1 MKTSIK
7 ELKPEAIYPI
17 RHEVLRKGKPF
28 ETTFFEGDHHEK
40 TKHFGLILENK
51 VVGVVSVY
59 KKNCDS
65 FEEKEQFQIRGMA
78 ILEEFQKKGFGKLLI
93 KKAEA
98 DCSKQKADLIWFNAR
113 ESAKKFYEKL
123 NYKINGKPFDI
134 ANVGL
139 HYIMFK
145 KLE

>member
-1 MKTSIK
+1 MKTTIK

-28 ETTFFEGDHHEK
+28 ETTFFEGDHDEK

-93 KKAEA
+93 EKAEA

-113 ESAKKFYEKL
+113 ESAKKFYENL

-134 ANVGL
+134 ENVGL

-145 KLE
+145 KLK